1 MGEGCLPAGRQ
12 GVRVNMNL
20 SPSPSSPPA
29 RGGES
34 FCCYFL
40 FNGGSKMP
48 KLMIKNIG
56 TLVSGNISNPLLN
69 ADTLMIE
76 GGLIQKVGREKSLDT
91 KGVDQVMDIG
101 GMTITPGLIDS
112 HCHPVLGD
120 FTPRQK
126 MLDFIESSLHGG
138 VTTLISAGEVHL
150 AGRPKDVA
158 GTKALAILAAKS
170 FASARPAGVKVL
182 GGGLILESGLQEKDF
197 EELAKEGVKV
207 VGEIGLGGVK
217 SPKDA
222 APMVKWAKK
231 YGMVV
236 MMHTGGTSIPGST
249 TVPADDVIAADP
261 DIVSH
266 INGGPTAISIKEAE
280 KLIRETSLTLE
291 IVHCGNSKMIVDVM
305 KIVKELKA
313 YPRIIIGNDA
323 PSGTGVIPL
332 GILRVI
338 NFLASLCDAKAEE
351 AIAMATGNTAK
362 VYKLNRGVVEVGK
375 EADLVIM
382 DAPMGSVGK
391 DALSAIEAGD
401 IPGIAGV
408 MIDGVMKIGVSRNTP
423 PPNGK
428 IVTSKA

>member
-1 MGEGCLPAGRQ
+1 
-12 GVRVNMNL
+12 
-20 SPSPSSPPA
+20 
-29 RGGES
+29 
-34 FCCYFL
+34 
-40 FNGGSKMP
+40 
-48 KLMIKNIG
+48 MIKNIG
-56 TLVSGNISNPLLN
+56 TLASGNISNPILD
-69 ADTLMIE
+69 ADTIVIE
-76 GGLIQKVGREKSLDT
+76 GGLIQAFGNGKNLDA
-91 KGVDQVMDIG
+91 KGVDQVMDVG

-138 VTTLISAGEVHL
+138 VTSLISAGEVHL

-170 FASARPAGVKVL
+170 FANARPAGVKVL
-182 GGGLILESGLQEKDF
+182 GGGLILEPGLQEKDF

-249 TVPADDVIAADP
+249 TVPADDVIATDP

-266 INGGPTAISIKEAE
+266 INGGPTAISISEAE
-280 KLIRETSLTLE
+280 RLIRKTSLALE
-291 IVHCGNSKMIVDVM
+291 IVHCGNSKMIVEVM
-305 KIVKELKA
+305 KIVKEAKA
-313 YPRIIIGNDA
+313 YSRIIIGNDA

-338 NFLASLCDAKAEE
+338 NFLASLCGVKAEE
-351 AIAMATGNTAK
+351 AIAMATGNTARI
-362 VYKLNRGVVEVGK
+362 YKLNRGVVEVGK

-391 DALSAIEAGD
+391 DALSAIEVGD

-408 MIDGVMKIGVSRNTP
+408 MIDGVMKIGVSKNTP

-428 IVTSKA
+428 IVTSQM

>member
-1 MGEGCLPAGRQ
+1 M
-12 GVRVNMNL
+12 
-20 SPSPSSPPA
+20 A
-29 RGGES
+29 R
-34 FCCYFL
+34 
-40 FNGGSKMP
+40 
-48 KLMIKNIG
+48 LMIKNIG
-56 TLVSGNISNPLLN
+56 AMVSGDISNPLLN
-69 ADTLMIE
+69 ADALIIE
-76 GGLIQKVGREKSLDT
+76 GSLIQGVGKEKNLDS
-91 KGVDQVMDIG
+91 KGVDQVIDVQ
-101 GMTITPGLIDS
+101 GMTVTPGLIDS

-138 VTTLISAGEVHL
+138 VTTVISAGEVHL
-150 AGRPKDVA
+150 PGRPKDVA

-170 FASARPAGVKVL
+170 FSSARPGGVKVL
-182 GGGLILESGLQEKDF
+182 GGALILEPGLQEKDF
-197 EELAKEGVKV
+197 EELAREGVKV

-231 YGMVV
+231 CGMVV

-261 DIVSH
+261 DVVSH
-266 INGGPTAISIKEAE
+266 INGGPTAISVAEAE
-280 KLIRETSLTLE
+280 KLIRETPLALE
-291 IVHCGNSKMIVDVM
+291 IVHCGNSKMILDVM
-305 KIVKELKA
+305 KIVKEVKA
-313 YPRIIIGNDA
+313 YPRVIIGNDA

-338 NFLASLCDAKAEE
+338 NFLASLCDVKAEE

-362 VYKLNRGVVEVGK
+362 VYKLNRGRIEAGK
-375 EADLVIM
+375 EADLAIM

-408 MIDGVMKIGVSRNTP
+408 LIDGMMKIGVSRNTP
-423 PPNGK
+423 PPNRK
-428 IVTSKA
+428 IVMSKL

>member
-1 MGEGCLPAGRQ
+1 
-12 GVRVNMNL
+12 
-20 SPSPSSPPA
+20 
-29 RGGES
+29 
-34 FCCYFL
+34 
-40 FNGGSKMP
+40 MP

-56 TLVSGNISNPLLN
+56 TLVSGDISNPLLTG
-69 ADTLMIE
+69 DGLIIE
-76 GGLIQKVGREKSLDT
+76 GGLIQAIGKEKELDDR
-91 KGVDQVMDIG
+91 GIEQVIDAG
-101 GMTITPGLIDS
+101 GMTVTPGLIDS

-138 VTTLISAGEVHL
+138 VTTAISAGEVHL
-150 AGRPKDVA
+150 PGRPKDVA

-170 FASARPAGVKVL
+170 FASARPSGVKVL
-182 GGGLILESGLQEKDF
+182 GGSIILESGLQEKDF
-197 EELAKEGVKV
+197 EELAREGVKV
-207 VGEIGLGGVK
+207 VAEIGLGSVK
-217 SPKDA
+217 SPKEA

-236 MMHTGGTSIPGST
+236 MMHTGGTSIPGSS
-249 TVPADDVIAADP
+249 TVPADDVIATDP

-266 INGGPTAISIKEAE
+266 INGGPTAVSLAEAE
-280 KLIRETSLTLE
+280 KLIQKTSMTLE
-291 IVHCGNSKMIVDVM
+291 ISHCGNSKMIVDVM
-305 KIVKELKA
+305 KIVKEVKA

-338 NFLASLCDAKAEE
+338 NFLASLCDVRAEE

-362 VYKLNRGVVEVGK
+362 VFKLNRGIIGVGK

-382 DAPMGSVGK
+382 DAPIGSVGK

-401 IPGIAGV
+401 IPGIAAV
-408 MIDGVMKIGVSRNTP
+408 LIDGQMKIGVSRNTP
-423 PPNGK
+423 PPNRK
-428 IVTSKA
+428 IVTSKP

>member
-1 MGEGCLPAGRQ
+1 MA
-12 GVRVNMNL
+12 
-20 SPSPSSPPA
+20 
-29 RGGES
+29 
-34 FCCYFL
+34 
-40 FNGGSKMP
+40 

-56 TLVSGNISNPLLN
+56 TLASGNISNPILD
-69 ADTLMIE
+69 ADTIVIE
-76 GGLIQKVGREKSLDT
+76 GGLIQAVGNGKNLDT

-138 VTTLISAGEVHL
+138 VTSLISAGEVHL

-170 FASARPAGVKVL
+170 FALARPAGVKVL
-182 GGGLILESGLQEKDF
+182 GGGLILEPGLQEKDF
-197 EELAKEGVKV
+197 EELAKEGVKA

-249 TVPADDVIAADP
+249 TVPADDVIATDP

-266 INGGPTAISIKEAE
+266 INGGPTAISISEAE
-280 KLIRETSLTLE
+280 RLIRKTSLALE
-291 IVHCGNSKMIVDVM
+291 IVHCGNSKMIVEVM
-305 KIVKELKA
+305 KIVKEAKA

-338 NFLASLCDAKAEE
+338 NFLASLCGVKAEE
-351 AIAMATGNTAK
+351 AIAMATGNTARI
-362 VYKLNRGVVEVGK
+362 YKLNRGVVEVGK

-408 MIDGVMKIGVSRNTP
+408 MIDGVMKIGVSKNTP

-428 IVTSKA
+428 IVISKP

>member
-1 MGEGCLPAGRQ
+1 
-12 GVRVNMNL
+12 
-20 SPSPSSPPA
+20 
-29 RGGES
+29 
-34 FCCYFL
+34 
-40 FNGGSKMP
+40 
-48 KLMIKNIG
+48 MIKNIG
-56 TLVSGNISNPLLN
+56 TLVSGNISNPVLN
-69 ADTLMIE
+69 ADTILIE
-76 GGLIQKVGREKSLDT
+76 GGLIQAIGREKDLDIR
-91 KGVDQVMDIG
+91 GVDQVMDIG

-126 MLDFIESSLHGG
+126 VLDFIESSLHGG
-138 VTTLISAGEVHL
+138 VTTVISAGEVHL
-150 AGRPKDVA
+150 PGRPKDVA

-170 FASARPAGVKVL
+170 FANARPAGVKVL
-182 GGGLILESGLQEKDF
+182 GGSIILEPGLQEKDF
-197 EELAKEGVKV
+197 EELAREGVRV

-217 SPKDA
+217 TPREA

-231 YGMVV
+231 HGMVV

-266 INGGPTAISIKEAE
+266 INGGPTAISVTEAE
-280 KLIRETSLTLE
+280 KLIRRTSLILE

-305 KIVKELKA
+305 RIVKEVKA

-338 NFLASLCDAKAEE
+338 NFLACLCDVKAEE

-391 DALSAIEAGD
+391 DALSAIEVGD

-428 IVTSKA
+428 IVTSKM

>member
-1 MGEGCLPAGRQ
+1 MG
-12 GVRVNMNL
+12 
-20 SPSPSSPPA
+20 
-29 RGGES
+29 
-34 FCCYFL
+34 
-40 FNGGSKMP
+40 

-56 TLVSGNISNPLLN
+56 TLVSGDISNPVLN
-69 ADTLMIE
+69 AGTLLVE
-76 GGLIQKVGREKSLDT
+76 GGLIQGFGREKDLDVQ
-91 KGVDQVMDIG
+91 GVDQVIDVQ
-101 GMTITPGLIDS
+101 GMTVAPGLIDS

-170 FASARPAGVKVL
+170 FAIARPAGVKVL
-182 GGGLILESGLQEKDF
+182 GGGLILEPGLQEKDF
-197 EELAKEGVKV
+197 EELAKEGVRV
-207 VGEIGLGGVK
+207 VGEIGLGAVK

-236 MMHTGGTSIPGST
+236 MMHTGGTSIPGSS
-249 TVPADDVIAADP
+249 TVPAEDVIAIDP

-266 INGGPTAISIKEAE
+266 INGGTTAISISEAE
-280 KLIRETSLTLE
+280 TLVRHTSLIIE
-291 IVHCGNSKMIVDVM
+291 IVHCGNMKMIYQVM
-305 KIVKELKA
+305 KLVKEIKA
-313 YPRIIIGNDA
+313 YDRIIVGNDA

-338 NFLASLCDAKAEE
+338 NFLASFCDVKAEE
-351 AIAMATGNTAK
+351 AIAMATGNTAR
-362 VYKLNRGVVEVGK
+362 VYKLNRGVVAKGK

-408 MIDGVMKIGVSRNTP
+408 IIDGQMKVGISRNTP
-423 PPNGK
+423 PPNRK
-428 IVTSKA
+428 IISSKQ

>member
-1 MGEGCLPAGRQ
+1 LVIGI
-12 GVRVNMNL
+12 
-20 SPSPSSPPA
+20 
-29 RGGES
+29 
-34 FCCYFL
+34 YF
-40 FNGGSKMP
+40 FQEVPMA
-48 KLMIKNIG
+48 KLMVKNIG
-56 TLVSGNISNPLLN
+56 ILVSGNISDPVLN
-69 ADTLMIE
+69 ADAILIE
-76 GGLIQKVGREKSLDT
+76 GGLIQAVGKEKSLDT

-101 GMTITPGLIDS
+101 GMSVTPGLIDS
-112 HCHPVLGD
+112 HCHPVFGD

-126 MLDFIESSLHGG
+126 MMDFIESSLHGG
-138 VTTLISAGEVHL
+138 VTTLVSAGEVHL

-170 FASARPAGVKVL
+170 FASARPAGAKVL
-182 GGGLILESGLQEKDF
+182 GGGLILEPGLQEKDF

-217 SPKDA
+217 TPKDA

-249 TVPADDVIAADP
+249 TVPADHVIAADP

-266 INGGPTAISIKEAE
+266 INGGPTAIPIAEAE
-280 KLIRETSLTLE
+280 KLIRKTSLTFE

-305 KIVKELKA
+305 KIVKEVKA

-338 NFLASLCDAKAEE
+338 NFLASLCDVKAEE

-362 VYKLNRGVVEVGK
+362 VYKLNRGVIEVGK
-375 EADLVIM
+375 EADLVVM

-408 MIDGVMKIGVSRNTP
+408 LIDGVMKIGVSRNTP

-428 IVTSKA
+428 IVTNK

>member
-1 MGEGCLPAGRQ
+1 MA
-12 GVRVNMNL
+12 
-20 SPSPSSPPA
+20 
-29 RGGES
+29 
-34 FCCYFL
+34 
-40 FNGGSKMP
+40 

-56 TLVSGNISNPLLN
+56 TLVSGNISNPVLN

-76 GGLIQKVGREKSLDT
+76 GGLIQGVGKEKDLNP

-170 FASARPAGVKVL
+170 FAGARPSGVKVL
-182 GGGLILESGLQEKDF
+182 GGGLILEPGLQEKDF

-266 INGGPTAISIKEAE
+266 INGGPTAISIQEAE
-280 KLIRETSLTLE
+280 KLIRKTSLTLE
-291 IVHCGNSKMIVDVM
+291 VVHCGNSKMILDVM
-305 KIVKELKA
+305 KIVREVNA

-338 NFLASLCDAKAEE
+338 NFLASLCDVKAEE

-408 MIDGVMKIGVSRNTP
+408 LIDGVMKIGVSRNTP

-428 IVTSKA
+428 VVTSKP

>member
-1 MGEGCLPAGRQ
+1 
-12 GVRVNMNL
+12 
-20 SPSPSSPPA
+20 
-29 RGGES
+29 
-34 FCCYFL
+34 
-40 FNGGSKMP
+40 MP

-56 TLVSGNISNPLLN
+56 TLVSGDISNPLLIGD
-69 ADTLMIE
+69 ALIIE
-76 GGLIQKVGREKSLDT
+76 GGLIQAIGKEKELDDRGIEKVIDAGK
-91 KGVDQVMDIG
+91 
-101 GMTITPGLIDS
+101 MTLTPGLIDS
-112 HCHPVLGD
+112 HCHPVIGD

-138 VTTLISAGEVHL
+138 VTTAISAGEVHL
-150 AGRPKDVA
+150 PGRPKDVA

-170 FASARPAGVKVL
+170 FANARPSGVKVL
-182 GGGLILESGLQEKDF
+182 GGSIILEPGLQEKDF
-197 EELAKEGVKV
+197 EELAREGVKV
-207 VGEIGLGGVK
+207 VAEIGLGGVK
-217 SPKDA
+217 SPKEA

-236 MMHTGGTSIPGST
+236 MMHTGGTSIPGSA
-249 TVPADDVIAADP
+249 TVSADDVIATDP

-266 INGGPTAISIKEAE
+266 INGGPTAVSFAEAE
-280 KLIRETSLTLE
+280 KLIRKTALILE

-305 KIVKELKA
+305 KIVKEVKA

-338 NFLASLCDAKAEE
+338 NFLASLCGVRAEE

-362 VYKLNRGVVEVGK
+362 VYRLNRGVIEVGR

-382 DAPMGSVGK
+382 DSPLGSVGK

-401 IPGIAGV
+401 IPGIAAV
-408 MIDGVMKIGVSRNTP
+408 LIDGQMKIGVSRNTP
-423 PPNGK
+423 PPNRK
-428 IVTSKA
+428 IAISKQ

>member
-1 MGEGCLPAGRQ
+1 MA
-12 GVRVNMNL
+12 
-20 SPSPSSPPA
+20 
-29 RGGES
+29 
-34 FCCYFL
+34 
-40 FNGGSKMP
+40 

-56 TLVSGNISNPLLN
+56 TLVSGNISNPVLN
-69 ADTLMIE
+69 ADTILIE
-76 GGLIQKVGREKSLDT
+76 GGLIQAIGKEKSLDA

-138 VTTLISAGEVHL
+138 VTTVISAGEVHL

-170 FASARPAGVKVL
+170 FAGARPGGVKVL
-182 GGGLILESGLQEKDF
+182 GGGLILEPGLQEKDF

-207 VGEIGLGGVK
+207 VGEIGLGGIK
-217 SPKDA
+217 SPADA
-222 APMVKWAKK
+222 APMVRWAKK

-236 MMHTGGTSIPGST
+236 MMHTGGTSIPGSA
-249 TVPADDVIAADP
+249 TVPAEDVIAADP

-280 KLIRETSLTLE
+280 ILIRKTSFTLE

-305 KIVKELKA
+305 KIVKEVRA

-338 NFLASLCDAKAEE
+338 NFLASLCGVKAEE

-362 VYKLNRGVVEVGK
+362 VYKLNRGVIEIGK

-382 DAPMGSVGK
+382 DAPVGSVGK

-408 MIDGVMKIGVSRNTP
+408 MIDGIMMIGVSRNTP

-428 IVTSKA
+428 IVTGKQ